1 MVYGQPKSP
10 LDASAIERIQRC
22 PHCCRILENFMK
34 TIVEPAWKDMEELTL
49 VEKWTDQVTYSKDPQ
64 NNIKEEPVNPIDAFE
79 YWASSMSDAYPETM
93 KNLQDAIAYTP
104 NNPSVPSPPGST
116 ATDWAFAVYVLRW
129 MVVHDPMVSESVRD
143 AYKTEKLS
151 VGLIDDIERLY
162 SDMDHDV
169 NEFLRE
175 GGLRSLLV
183 QLKQLCFDDISG
195 F

>member
-1 MVYGQPKSP
+1 MQPKKPSM
-10 LDASAIERIQRC
+10 AHEA
-22 PHCCRILENFMK
+22 FM
-34 TIVEPAWKDMEELTL
+34 
-49 VEKWTDQVTYSKDPQ
+49 
-64 NNIKEEPVNPIDAFE
+64 AFM
-79 YWASSMSDAYPETM
+79 AL
-93 KNLQDAIAYTP
+93 NLHNAIAYTP

-116 ATDWAFAVYVLRW
+116 MPDWAFAVYVLRW
-129 MVVHDPMVSESVRD
+129 MVIHDPVVSESVRD

-183 QLKQLCFDDISG
+183 QLKQMCL
-195 F
+195 

>member
-1 MVYGQPKSP
+1 MVYGQPKPP
-10 LDASAIERIQRC
+10 LDASAIERIQRW

-34 TIVEPAWKDMEELTL
+34 TIVEPAWKDMEELTH
-49 VEKWTDQVTYSKDPQ
+49 VEKWRDQVYYSQDPQ
-64 NNIKEEPVNPIDAFE
+64 NNINEEPLNPIDAFE
-79 YWASSMSDAYPETM
+79 YWASVLMSDVYPETM

-116 ATDWAFAVYVLRW
+116 TPDWAFAVYVLRW
-129 MVVHDPMVSESVRD
+129 MVIHDPTVSESLRD

-162 SDMDHDV
+162 IDMEHDAH
-169 NEFLRE
+169 EFLRE

-183 QLKQLCFDDISG
+183 QLKQMCL
-195 F
+195 